1 MIILVKITASFILFF
16 YQGDPMP
23 SLKIAKRA
31 VAVRACKM
39 LYENEELNEDLKPFN
54 KIKCLN
60 NIHSLYFS
68 HWNSPDFV
76 KGMIVIYLDH
86 FL

>member
-1 MIILVKITASFILFF
+1 
-16 YQGDPMP
+16 MP
-23 SLKIAKRA
+23 NLKMAKRA
-31 VAVRACKM
+31 VAVQACKM

-68 HWNSPDFV
+68 HWNSPEFA
-76 KGMIVIYLDH
+76 KGINHHQYFSLIKDQRYPLLRYH
-86 FL
+86 PN